1 MKCEL
6 SSSGTE
12 TRGKL
17 ETSKA
22 IPNTERLTQPTAW
35 SFGNAETLGV
45 LCHFF
50 FIFFSIPWLF
60 TQPQWL
66 MVRNLFMFLIFFI
79 PRTKWRLEIQCVLF
93 LILRTT
99 KYQLR
104 ELKRVYLLFLSYVR
118 CMGERK
124 QIMIILNKLRIIK
137 KELYTGLYRSL
148 YLARTP
154 QQYLRVT

>member
-12 TRGKL
+12 KRGKL

-22 IPNTERLTQPTAW
+22 IPNTERLTQPTTW
-35 SFGNAETLGV
+35 SFGNAETLEAPGY
-45 LCHFF
+45 CA
-50 FIFFSIPWLF
+50 IFFSIPWLF

-79 PRTKWRLEIQCVLF
+79 PRTKWRLEIKCVLF

-124 QIMIILNKLRIIK
+124 QIMIILNMLIRIIK
-137 KELYTGLYRSL
+137 KELLRYSSL